1 MNIYDIED
9 KIKMI
14 STFLSK
20 ENIDEDYNQIKETI
34 SDIITPT
41 LISHVEITRL
51 YLFRARKLSGIPN
64 FDNLSMHDILLP
76 PENITEIGRGNLK
89 NKPVLYCALDP
100 VTAIHEVGIKENDYF
115 LLGCFEL
122 LENKKNLELEK
133 TAVIG
138 ITKSNKKDDPLTRIA
153 YGITSN
159 FLYTEFTRE
168 ITEWNK
174 NRYYVTNAIV
184 EHLFSK
190 LNYRSIIYPSV
201 INNKRKNML
210 LNQESVSERI
220 AFYYMYVCKII
231 EISNNQ
237 FKAHIY
243 KSLDQVETLGELKWR
258 ILDNT
263 RVFTYDSEGPRD
275 QAEVLRKHMV
285 KHLE

>member
-1 MNIYDIED
+1 MNINDIED

-20 ENIDEDYNQIKETI
+20 ENIDGDYEQIKNTV

-51 YLFRARKLSGIPN
+51 YLFRARKLSDIPN
-64 FDNLSMHDILLP
+64 YDSLSLRDILLP
-76 PENITEIGRGNLK
+76 PEEITEIGRGNLK

-100 VTAIHEVGIKENDYF
+100 VTAVHEVEIKENDYF

-122 LENKKNLELEK
+122 LKKQVGSEQEK

-138 ITKSNKKDDPLTRIA
+138 ITKSDKKDDPLARIA

-184 EHLFSK
+184 DHLFNK

-201 INNKRKNML
+201 INNERKNML
-210 LNQESVSERI
+210 LSQESVSDRI

-231 EISNNQ
+231 EISGNQ

-243 KSLDQVETLGELKWR
+243 KSLDQVETKGEPKWR
-258 ILDNT
+258 VLDNT
-263 RVFTYDSEGPRD
+263 RVFTYKSEGPQD
-275 QAEVLRKHMV
+275 QVDVFKKHMS
-285 KHLE
+285 KHFE

>member
-1 MNIYDIED
+1 MNINDIEE

-14 STFLSK
+14 SKFLSK
-20 ENIDEDYNQIKETI
+20 ENIDENYENIKNI
-34 SDIITPT
+34 VSDIITPT
-41 LISHVEITRL
+41 LVSHVEITRMF
-51 YLFRARKLSGIPN
+51 LFRARKLSGIPN

-100 VTAIHEVGIKENDYF
+100 VTAIHEVEIKEEDYF

-122 LENKKNLELEK
+122 LENHIDSEQEK

-138 ITKSNKKDDPLTRIA
+138 ITKTDSKDDPLDRIA

-184 EHLFSK
+184 DHLFNK

-201 INNKRKNML
+201 INNERKNIL
-210 LNQESVSERI
+210 LSRESSSDRI
-220 AFYYMYVCKII
+220 AFYYMYVCKIM
-231 EISNNQ
+231 EIGNNQ
-237 FKAHIY
+237 FKAYIY
-243 KSLDQVETLGELKWR
+243 KSLDQVETIGELKWR
-258 ILDNT
+258 NLDNT
-263 RVFTYDSEGPRD
+263 RVFTYKSEGPHD
-275 QAEVLRKHMV
+275 QVEVLKHHMCN
-285 KHLE
+285 HFE